1 VGLALADRL
10 GRDLPERRMCAFGL
24 GRTLAAMR
32 DTTDI
37 HQISQ
42 GLAAAVEAAG
52 ASVVRV
58 EGRHRRPSSGIVWS
72 ADGVVATADHK
83 IEREEGIRVGLPD
96 GRTVPATLVGRDP
109 RTDVAVLRAEATGLA
124 PITWA
129 PNIGSTGEVKVGH
142 LVLALSRPG
151 ETVRA
156 SLGIVC
162 ASAGE
167 WRTHAGGRI
176 DRWLETDVLH
186 QPGFT
191 GGLLVDAAGRGL
203 GMDDAGLRRGR
214 GLAVPAATL
223 KRVVESILAH
233 GGVRRGYLGIAVQPA
248 RLPESAAARHGAA
261 GLLVV
266 AVQPKSP
273 AEQGGLLLGDV
284 LLAVDGKRAADPGV
298 LQSILD
304 EDRVG
309 AEVVCSVLR
318 GGEAREVRLTVGA
331 R

>member
-1 VGLALADRL
+1 
-10 GRDLPERRMCAFGL
+10 
-24 GRTLAAMR
+24 MR

-37 HQISQ
+37 QQISQ

-83 IEREEGIRVGLPD
+83 IDREEGIRVGLAD
-96 GRTVPATLVGRDP
+96 GRAVPATLVGRDP

-124 PITWA
+124 PIEWA
-129 PNIGSTGEVKVGH
+129 PGDEAKVGH

-167 WRTHAGGRI
+167 WRTHAGGKI

-191 GGLLVDAAGRGL
+191 GGLLADAAGRGL

-248 RLPESAAARHGAA
+248 RLPESAAAAHGAHGSETA
-261 GLLVV
+261 LLVV
-266 AVQPKSP
+266 AVQPGSP
-273 AEQGGLLLGDV
+273 AEQGGILLGDV
-284 LLAVDGKRAADPGV
+284 LLAVDGKPAADPGV

-309 AEVVCSVLR
+309 AEVVFSVLR
-318 GGEAREVRLTVGA
+318 GGEAREARVTVGA

>member
-1 VGLALADRL
+1 
-10 GRDLPERRMCAFGL
+10 MCGPAA
-24 GRTLAAMR
+24 GRTLPSMN
-32 DTTDI
+32 DKTDI
-37 HQISQ
+37 HELSN
-42 GLAAAVEAAG
+42 GFAAAVEAAG

-58 EGRHRRPSSGIVWS
+58 EARHRRPSSGIVWS
-72 ADGVVATADHK
+72 ADGAIATADHK
-83 IEREEGIRVGLPD
+83 IEREEDIRVGLAD

-124 PITWA
+124 AAAWA
-129 PNIGSTGEVKVGH
+129 AGEDLKVGH

-151 ETVRA
+151 KNVRA

-162 ASAGE
+162 ALGEE

-176 DRWLETDVLH
+176 DRWVETDAVH

-191 GGLLVDAAGRGL
+191 GGLLVDAAGHGL

-223 KRVVESILAH
+223 ARVVESILAH

-248 RLPESAAARHGAA
+248 RLPEAAAQAHGAA
-261 GLLVV
+261 TGLIVV
-266 AVQPKSP
+266 AVEPGGP
-273 AEQGGLLLGDV
+273 AEQAGLLLGDV
-284 LLAVDGKRAADPGV
+284 LLALDGQPAADPGA

-309 AEVVCSVLR
+309 QEIALSVLR
-318 GGEAREVRLTVGA
+318 GGAVREVRATVGA

>member
-1 VGLALADRL
+1 MCGSGPGRSL
-10 GRDLPERRMCAFGL
+10 G
-24 GRTLAAMR
+24 AMR

-37 HQISQ
+37 HPISQ

-52 ASVVRV
+52 PSVVRV

-83 IEREEGIRVGLPD
+83 LEREEDIRVGLAD
-96 GRTVPATLVGRDP
+96 GRTVPAALVGRDP
-109 RTDVAVLRAEATGLA
+109 RTDVAVLRAEATGL
-124 PITWA
+124 PLIEWA
-129 PNIGSTGEVKVGH
+129 SVEELKVGH

-162 ASAGE
+162 ALAPE
-167 WRTHAGGRI
+167 WRTHAGGKI
-176 DRWLETDVLH
+176 DRWIETDVLH

-214 GLAVPAATL
+214 GLAVPATTL

-233 GGVRRGYLGIAVQPA
+233 GGVRRGYLGIAVQPV
-248 RLPESAAARHGAA
+248 RLPEAAAQAHGAET

-266 AVQPKSP
+266 AVQPGGP
-273 AEQGGLLLGDV
+273 AEEAGLLLGDV
-284 LLAVDGKRAADPGV
+284 LLALDGKPATDSGA

-309 AEVVCSVLR
+309 QEIVLSILR
-318 GGEAREVRLTVGA
+318 GGEAREVKATVGA

>member
-1 VGLALADRL
+1 MCGLSA
-10 GRDLPERRMCAFGL
+10 GRSLP
-24 GRTLAAMR
+24 AMN
-32 DTTDI
+32 DTNPI
-37 HQISQ
+37 QELSN

-72 ADGVVATADHK
+72 ADGVIATADHK
-83 IEREEGIRVGLPD
+83 VERDEDIRVGLAD

-124 PITWA
+124 AAAWA
-129 PNIGSTGEVKVGH
+129 AGEGLKVGH

-151 ETVRA
+151 RNVRA

-162 ASAGE
+162 ALGEE
-167 WRTHAGGRI
+167 WRTHAGGRV
-176 DRWLETDVLH
+176 DRWIETDAVH

-191 GGLLVDAAGRGL
+191 GGLLADAAGRGL

-214 GLAVPAATL
+214 GLALPAATL
-223 KRVVESILAH
+223 ARVVESILAH

-248 RLPESAAARHGAA
+248 RLPEAVARAHGAA
-261 GLLVV
+261 TGLIVI
-266 AVQPKSP
+266 AVQPGGP
-273 AEQGGLLLGDV
+273 AEGAGLLLGDV
-284 LLAVDGKRAADPGV
+284 LLALDGQPAADPGA

-309 AEVVCSVLR
+309 REIALSVLR
-318 GGEAREVRLTVGA
+318 GGEVREVRATVGA

>member
-1 VGLALADRL
+1 
-10 GRDLPERRMCAFGL
+10 
-24 GRTLAAMR
+24 MR

-37 HQISQ
+37 QQISQ

-52 ASVVRV
+52 QSVVRV

-83 IEREEGIRVGLPD
+83 IEREEDIRVGLAD
-96 GRTVPATLVGRDP
+96 GRTVPAALVGRDP
-109 RTDVAVLRAEATGLA
+109 RTDVAVLRAEASGLT
-124 PITWA
+124 PIGWA
-129 PNIGSTGEVKVGH
+129 PAEEVKVGH

-162 ASAGE
+162 ALAGE

-214 GLAVPAATL
+214 GLTVPAETL
-223 KRVVESILAH
+223 RRVVEAILAH
-233 GGVRRGYLGIAVQPA
+233 GGVRRGYLGIAVQPV
-248 RLPESAAARHGAA
+248 RLPEAAAQAHGAHGSET

-266 AVQPKSP
+266 SVQPGGP
-273 AEQGGLLLGDV
+273 ADVAGLLLGDV
-284 LLAVDGKRAADPGV
+284 LLALDGKPASDPGA

-309 AEVVCSVLR
+309 QEIALAILR
-318 GGEAREVRLTVGA
+318 GGEARELRATIGA

>member
-1 VGLALADRL
+1 MWAAGRRRSL
-10 GRDLPERRMCAFGL
+10 G
-24 GRTLAAMR
+24 TMR

-58 EGRHRRPSSGIVWS
+58 EGRRRRPSSGIVWS
-72 ADGVVATADHK
+72 ADGVIATADHN
-83 IEREEGIRVGLPD
+83 IEREEDLRVGLAD
-96 GRTVPATLVGRDP
+96 GRTVPAALVGRDP
-109 RTDVAVLRAEATGLA
+109 RTDVAVLRAEATDLAAIEWAAAEGL
-124 PITWA
+124 
-129 PNIGSTGEVKVGH
+129 KVGH

-162 ASAGE
+162 ALAPE
-167 WRTHAGGRI
+167 WRTHAGGKI
-176 DRWLETDVLH
+176 DRWLETDALH

-191 GGLLVDAAGRGL
+191 GGLLIDAAGRGL

-214 GLAVPAATL
+214 GLAVPAETL
-223 KRVVESILAH
+223 RRVVESILAH
-233 GGVRRGYLGIAVQPA
+233 GGVRRGYLGIAVQPV
-248 RLPESAAARHGAA
+248 RLPEATAQAHGAET
-261 GLLVV
+261 GLLV
-266 AVQPKSP
+266 QPGGP
-273 AEQGGLLLGDV
+273 AEEAGLLLGDV
-284 LLAVDGKRAADPGV
+284 LLALDGKPATDPGA

-309 AEVVCSVLR
+309 QEIVLSILR
-318 GGEAREVRLTVGA
+318 GGEAREVRATVGA